1 MFGNLLA
8 VICLFSLNMI
18 VLVLAGLLHL
28 LPAFFKAVRRGIR
41 FILMLSSQFYDL
53 ILTQAAP
60 GIDRHLGVDILKGFA
75 RIATSIL
82 LSLVIGVLLFRLLN
96 ISLNGLTMGICIL
109 HGLIVGL
116 AWDGNSNFEALNLGD
131 TIE

>member
-18 VLVLAGLLHL
+18 ILVLAGLLRL
-28 LPAFFKAVRRGIR
+28 LPGFFKAVRRGAR
-41 FILMLSSQFYDL
+41 FVMVMSSQFYDL
-53 ILTQAAP
+53 LLTQAAP
-60 GIDRHLGVDILKGFA
+60 GIDRHLGVDIFKGLG
-75 RIATSIL
+75 RIAATIL
-82 LSLVIGVLLFRLLN
+82 LSLVIGVPIFRLLH